1 MDVAKIMERLRVS
14 PGPPPLP
21 SLYMLS
27 GMSKEEGKA
36 FSQEW
41 PSLPLERRRAII
53 RKLMEIS
60 EASFEVDFNLVFR
73 LCLNDEDEEVREQ
86 ALEGLWEDESLSLL
100 RSLLG
105 LLKGDPSAAVRAQ
118 AAGSLGRFVLKAEL
132 EESDEGWIA
141 EVRQALLSTIR
152 DPQEALEVRRR
163 AIEAIAYWEEEEV
176 CQIIE
181 AAYAHQ
187 DHKMRASAL
196 FAMGRNL
203 DPRWSDTLLQELE
216 GSDPEMRYEA
226 VRACGELELRRAV
239 PALIV
244 LAKGPDR
251 EVQEMA
257 LWALGQIGG
266 EKARRALM
274 AFCQSED
281 EVLAEAAE
289 EALSELEFG
298 EGIIEIPIYEDDT

>member
-1 MDVAKIMERLRVS
+1 MAKIMERLRVS
-14 PGPPPLP
+14 PGSPPLS

-36 FSQEW
+36 FSREW
-41 PSLPLERRRAII
+41 PSLPVARRRSIV
-53 RKLMEIS
+53 RKLVEIS
-60 EASFEVDFNLVFR
+60 EASFEVDFSLVFR
-73 LCLNDEDEEVREQ
+73 LCLSDEDEEVRGQ

-100 RSLLG
+100 RSLLK
-105 LLKGDPSAAVRAQ
+105 LLKGDHSAAVRAQ
-118 AAGSLGRFVLKAEL
+118 AADSLGRFVLKAEL
-132 EESDEGWIA
+132 EELDEGWIA

-163 AIEAIAYWEEEEV
+163 AIEAIAYWEEEGV

-181 AAYAHQ
+181 ATYAHR
-187 DHKMRASAL
+187 DRTMRASAL

-203 DPRWSDTLLQELE
+203 DPRWGDTLLRELE
-216 GSDPEMRYEA
+216 NPDPGMRYEA
-226 VRACGELELRRAV
+226 ARACGELELKRAV
-239 PALIV
+239 PALIA

-251 EVQEMA
+251 EVQEVA

-266 EKARRALM
+266 ERARRALL

-298 EGIIEIPIYEDDT
+298 KGIFEIPIYEDDT